1 MMIPAPAPMVP
12 LSIMVDSPDD
22 VPAADRTDRHGYTR
36 PIDRGQLREPLPGL
50 RAQSLASP
58 GSGALHAVVYYTEI
72 NAGSAGPDT
81 HIHEFDQYYLV
92 LDGELTV
99 ELALEKHVV
108 PSRAGGRACRRS
120 ASPVQHR
127 SGNREA
133 PVRVDAGSRGGQTMG
148 PWRRLHR
155 ER

>member
-1 MMIPAPAPMVP
+1 MVP

-127 SGNREA
+127 CRDGETRVSLGASSGAR
-133 PVRVDAGSRGGQTMG
+133 PIMG
-148 PWRRLHR
+148 PRRRRHR
-155 ER
+155 ERS